1 MERHSLGRTVLLTA
15 LAMLLGLSVFGQ
27 TLAAPPSKAS
37 GGATCPV
44 AGGAQVVL
52 DPGHGG
58 SDPGAYNGTY
68 QLAEKNMNLDIAY
81 RTQTMLNSAGYTV
94 ALTRSGDTAL
104 GNSARGEIANAC
116 KADVFVMIH
125 LNGSTDPLVN
135 YTQTF
140 WGKKQKD
147 LKFSQHMSGAMS
159 GLGIQNNGAGQ
170 FANGALLHATMPSTL
185 VEAVFL
191 TNDGEAARLAEGS
204 RQGEIA
210 AVITQGVQ
218 AWVDPR

>member
-1 MERHSLGRTVLLTA
+1 
-15 LAMLLGLSVFGQ
+15 MLLGLSVFGQ
-27 TLAAPPSKAS
+27 TLAAPPSKGS
-37 GGATCPV
+37 GSTCPV

-68 QLAEKNMNLDIAY
+68 GLAEKDMNLDIAY
-81 RTQTMLNSAGYTV
+81 RTQAMLNGAGYTV

-104 GNSARGEIANAC
+104 GNSERGEIANAC
-116 KADVFVMIH
+116 GADVFVMIH
-125 LNGSTDPLVN
+125 LNGSSDSSVN

-147 LKFSQHMSGAMS
+147 LIFSQVMSGAMS
-159 GLGIQNNGAGQ
+159 GLRIQNNGAGQ
-170 FANGALLHATMPSTL
+170 FASGGLLHATMPSTL
-185 VEAVFL
+185 VESVFL

-210 AVITQGVQ
+210 AAITQGVKT
-218 AWVDPR
+218 WVAPR

>member
-1 MERHSLGRTVLLTA
+1 MERHSPGRTMLLTA
-15 LAMLLGLSVFGQ
+15 LAMVLGLSVFGQ
-27 TLAAPPSKAS
+27 TLAAPPSKGS

-44 AGGAQVVL
+44 TGGAQVVL

-58 SDPGAYNGTY
+58 SDTGAYNATY
-68 QLAEKNMNLDIAY
+68 GLWEEHLTLDIAS
-81 RTQTMLNSAGYTV
+81 RTQALLNSAGYTV
-94 ALTRSGDTAL
+94 ALTRSGDTDL

-116 KADVFVMIH
+116 GADVFVMIH

-147 LKFSQHMSGAMS
+147 LKFSQVMSGAMS
-159 GLGIQNNGAGQ
+159 GLDIQNNGAGQ
-170 FANGALLHATMPSTL
+170 FASGALLHATMPSTL

-191 TNDGEAARLAEGS
+191 TNDGEAAKLAEGS
-204 RQGEIA
+204 RQNDIA
-210 AVITQGVQ
+210 RAITQGVRN
-218 AWVDPR
+218 WVPTR

>member
-1 MERHSLGRTVLLTA
+1 MGSHSPGRAVLLIA

-27 TLAAPPSKAS
+27 TLAAPPSKGS
-37 GGATCPV
+37 GAKCPV

-58 SDPGAYNGTY
+58 SDPGAYNSTY
-68 QLAEKNMNLDIAY
+68 GLAEKDLTLDIAY
-81 RTQTMLNSAGYTV
+81 RTQAILNGAGYTV

-104 GNSARGEIANAC
+104 GNSERGEIANAC
-116 KADVFVMIH
+116 GADVFVMIH
-125 LNGSTDPLVN
+125 LNGSTDPSVN

-147 LKFSQHMSGAMS
+147 LKFSQVMSGALD

-170 FANGALLHATMPSTL
+170 FASGALLHATMPSTL

-191 TNDGEAARLAEGS
+191 TNDGEAKQLAAGT
-204 RQGEIA
+204 RQDEIA
-210 AVITQGVQ
+210 AAITRGVQ
-218 AWVDPR
+218 AWVSPR